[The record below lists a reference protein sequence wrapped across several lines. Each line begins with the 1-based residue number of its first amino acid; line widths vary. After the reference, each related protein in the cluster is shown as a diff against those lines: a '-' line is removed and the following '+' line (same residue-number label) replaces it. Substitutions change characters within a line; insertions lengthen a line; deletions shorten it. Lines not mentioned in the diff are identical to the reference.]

1 MIALLRQVADP
12 GTGEGARWAQMR
24 THVIKSDML
33 AQFGASSKMNAEWE
47 FLKLLRDEGRRAAGE
62 FIVANADHI
71 GKRSTADLDVLLEE
85 C

>member
-1 MIALLRQVADP
+1 VADP

-24 THVIKSDML
+24 THTIATDML
-33 AQFGASSKMNAEWE
+33 RKFGASSKLNAENDFIEMLWA
-47 FLKLLRDEGRRAAGE
+47 EGRRSASKFLEVNG
-62 FIVANADHI
+62 NDL